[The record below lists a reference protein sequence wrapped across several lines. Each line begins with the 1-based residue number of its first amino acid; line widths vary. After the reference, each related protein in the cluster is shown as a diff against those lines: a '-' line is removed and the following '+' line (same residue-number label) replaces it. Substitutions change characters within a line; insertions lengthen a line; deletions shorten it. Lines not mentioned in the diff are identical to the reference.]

1 MKCAPP
7 QKNLAII
14 VQFIFSPLFSNAKVP
29 IIRQLRKYLGQT
41 PTLFLA
47 FGTIVPYIICAV
59 NRVMAELLLNVYII
73 IAMKQ
78 NNDFQ
83 VLQEALRAMVRM
95 HRDYADLLATV
106 LTIIGSVNP
115 DSLSLEEPYEFPAN
129 DYTCVITWLMTSKL
143 AVSLHRKPNES
154 WPRYATRL
162 SKYVGWRMDADTLR
176 RRYNSRMEQNKLA
189 SSEK

>member
-1 MKCAPP
+1 
-7 QKNLAII
+7 
-14 VQFIFSPLFSNAKVP
+14 
-29 IIRQLRKYLGQT
+29 
-41 PTLFLA
+41 
-47 FGTIVPYIICAV
+47 
-59 NRVMAELLLNVYII
+59 
-73 IAMKQ
+73 MKQ